1 MLFNV
6 MGQDPF
12 AQSTFAKLAASP
24 REDER
29 RGEPRIGCH
38 KKIQIIPAAHLSVH
52 DCQSIQVEMID
63 AAAQGVGII
72 HSRPMQPGEQFVIR
86 LQFDDGARLL
96 LYTVCHSQ
104 WLSLQRYQIG
114 AEFSGFLAVP
124 SRLDAGT
131 ILGALLAL
139 EG

>member
-1 MLFNV
+1 MQPSGIPF
-6 MGQDPF
+6 GQPG
-12 AQSTFAKLAASP
+12 SSAS
-24 REDER
+24 EDR

-38 KKIQIIPAAHLSVH
+38 KKIQVIPAASLSEH
-52 DCQSIQVEMID
+52 RSIQVELVD
-63 AAAQGVGII
+63 AAAHGIGII
-72 HSRPMQPGEQFVIR
+72 HSRPMQAGEQFVIR

-96 LYTVCHSQ
+96 IYTVKHSQ

-124 SRLDAGT
+124 SRLDAGA

-139 EG
+139 

>member
-1 MLFNV
+1 MQPSGSPF
-6 MGQDPF
+6 GQPG
-12 AQSTFAKLAASP
+12 STAS
-24 REDER
+24 DDR

-38 KKIQIIPAAHLSVH
+38 KKIQVIPAAHLQS
-52 DCQSIQVEMID
+52 CQSIQVELVD
-63 AAAQGVGII
+63 AAAAGIGI
-72 HSRPMQPGEQFVIR
+72 VHSRPMQPGEQFIIR

-96 LYTVCHSQ
+96 MYTVKHSQ

-124 SRLDAGT
+124 NRIDPST
-131 ILGALLAL
+131 ILAALLTL